1 MAIISHLRPEKLF
14 KCIAHK
20 MILSAL
26 PLKYSFLYAIPFLR
40 FLFLILCAP
49 PFLRFI
55 ELTLLYPSTYFRFT
69 LDS

>member
-1 MAIISHLRPEKLF
+1 
-14 KCIAHK
+14 